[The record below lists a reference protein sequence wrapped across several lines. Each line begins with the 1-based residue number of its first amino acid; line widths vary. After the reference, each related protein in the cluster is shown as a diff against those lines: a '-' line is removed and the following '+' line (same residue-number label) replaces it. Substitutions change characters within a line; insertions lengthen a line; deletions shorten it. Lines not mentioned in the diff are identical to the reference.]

1 MQPST
6 EQLDDQE
13 VLTLKQR
20 ALQLQRQRLRMVKAD
35 GLRYYR
41 PHPKQVAF
49 HAAGVRFKRRMMRSG
64 NRFGKS
70 TMGVAEDCAWLR
82 GERTWLPES
91 DPARRGGIPQHK
103 VKLLVITTDWS
114 KVDEVFTSQ
123 RGGDEGKIWK
133 FLPEGFVKK
142 VKRNHDGVI
151 DIIECH
157 NGSLVRFDTV
167 KSWKNNPQATE
178 SSDWDAI
185 HIDEPCPEG
194 MWKSASRGL
203 MDRHGSAWFTLTPL
217 SEFWIN
223 DLFFPAD
230 TGQGAQRDSVWSETG
245 TTYDNP
251 YLSAEAIREF
261 ENDLTEEE
269 RQCRING
276 IPLHLSG
283 LIYKEFQQNVHV
295 LQDTPA
301 GWSGIDSPPIT
312 WPVYFYIDPHPQT
325 PHCVL
330 FVSVSPFGQLFYFK
344 DLFVHCTI
352 KELSELIKAVTV
364 GRRVI
369 RGRCDPLGFI
379 NDPITKSNMAEEFA
393 KHEVYVEK
401 AVKDPST
408 GILQVKELL
417 KRRPLHPMFSPACR
431 RTLWEIQRFCWDEK
445 TNKPID
451 KDDHAMECLYRSVL
465 DEPTYIPP
473 PTEEDRQPVREMS
486 IGDVDLSNELTVNF
500 AI

>member
-1 MQPST
+1 MT
-6 EQLDDQE
+6 METTDE
-13 VLTLKQR
+13 VLVLKQR
-20 ALQLQRQRLRMVKAD
+20 QLQLKRQRLQAIMDD
-35 GLRYYR
+35 GLKYYK
-41 PHPKQVAF
+41 PHAKQESF
-49 HAAGVRFKRRMMRSG
+49 HAAGVKFKRRMMRSG

-70 TMGVAEDCAWLR
+70 TMGAAEDCAWLR
-82 GERTWLPES
+82 GERAWLPEG

-123 RGGDEGKIWK
+123 RGGGEGKLWK
-133 FLPEGFVKK
+133 FLPSGFVKK

-151 DIIECH
+151 DIIECV
-157 NGSLVRFDTV
+157 NGSLIRFDTV

-178 SSDWDAI
+178 STDWDAI

-203 MDRHGSAWFTLTPL
+203 IDRHGSAWFTLTPL
-217 SEFWIN
+217 TEFWIN
-223 DLFFPAD
+223 DLFFPED
-230 TGQGAQRDSVWSETG
+230 TEGQVQTRSSVWAETG

-251 YLSAEAIREF
+251 YLTHEAIKEF

-269 RQCRING
+269 RQCRILG

-283 LIYKEFQQNVHV
+283 LIYKEFSYATNV
-295 LQDTPA
+295 LQDLPG
-301 GWSGIDSPPIT
+301 GWSNMSDPPKD

-330 FVSVSPFGQLFYFK
+330 FLTISPFSQPFYFNDIYK
-344 DLFVHCTI
+344 HCTI
-352 KELSELIKAVTV
+352 EELSGRINEVNS

-369 RGRCDPLGFI
+369 RGRIDPLAYI
-379 NDPITKSNMAEEFA
+379 NDPITDSNMAEEFA
-393 KHEVYVEK
+393 RHGVYVEK
-401 AVKDPST
+401 ATKALEQ
-408 GILQVKELL
+408 GILATKGAL
-417 KRRPLHPMFSPACR
+417 KRRPMPIMFSPACR
-431 RTLWEIQRFCWDEK
+431 RTLWEIQRYCWDEGE
-445 TNKPID
+445 NRPLD

-465 DEPTYIPP
+465 DEPTWIAP
-473 PTEEDRQPVREMS
+473 PTEADKKPVGELIIRNFRQTLDEPV
-486 IGDVDLSNELTVNF
+486 TY